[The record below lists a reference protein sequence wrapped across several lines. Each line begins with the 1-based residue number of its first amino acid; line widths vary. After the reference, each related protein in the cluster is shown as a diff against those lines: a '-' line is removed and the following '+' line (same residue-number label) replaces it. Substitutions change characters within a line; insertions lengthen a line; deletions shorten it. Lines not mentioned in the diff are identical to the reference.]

1 MGGQRTEPPHVEQ
14 LLHLQNCRASITKT
28 REPPAARQ
36 STQGRACKVE
46 PMCGCGL
53 WRTVQCCACSWS
65 ALHQLLHCSVA
76 LSCGFAALQLT
87 VADLGE
93 AAELRAWVPTSIASP
108 QAARNV
114 KAGGW
119 NGRRRRL
126 SLRHLGL
133 AASQWRAA
141 CAARSAMAKTQLPED
156 AGYAVL
162 HTLLPTL
169 PSSLGKRH
177 AIPRPG
183 EARPRDARQT

>member
-1 MGGQRTEPPHVEQ
+1 MAV
-14 LLHLQNCRASITKT
+14 
-28 REPPAARQ
+28 
-36 STQGRACKVE
+36 VY
-46 PMCGCGL
+46 
-53 WRTVQCCACSWS
+53 RTVQCCACSWS

-87 VADLGE
+87 AADLGE

-119 NGRRRRL
+119 NGGRRHL

-141 CAARSAMAKTQLPED
+141 CAARSAMAKTQLPAD
-156 AGYAVL
+156 MVTQG
-162 HTLLPTL
+162 LPTL
-169 PSSLGKRH
+169 SS
-177 AIPRPG
+177 I
-183 EARPRDARQT
+183 